1 MRMKIKNKSLLTFK
15 FRTLIARRWV
25 LARKGRS
32 EKHKR
37 KAHYPPCETS
47 NERGCKPGVY
57 VVGVKREWIS
67 ADWLRKRDDGGEARG
82 AAKMTKN
89 GNAARKL
96 GGKEGGGEGYY
107 DREMILDKW
116 SNKIFSE
123 RASEL
128 AGRKSSWETGD
139 AARELWCNGVFVEKQ
154 TGSVGKICGAGI
166 NRVFAPRSE

>member
-1 MRMKIKNKSLLTFK
+1 MTGAKRGVQQKWRRMET
-15 FRTLIARRWV
+15 RRGSWE
-25 LARKGRS
+25 G
-32 EKHKR
+32 KR
-37 KAHYPPCETS
+37 
-47 NERGCKPGVY
+47 
-57 VVGVKREWIS
+57 
-67 ADWLRKRDDGGEARG
+67 
-82 AAKMTKN
+82 
-89 GNAARKL
+89 
-96 GGKEGGGEGYY
+96 GGGEGYY